1 MKYIFK
7 ILVVVFFFSCSST
20 KAQTYKTHK
29 VQVGETIESIAKI
42 YMVTPYDLYA
52 LNPDAKTDLQPN
64 AVLIIPKT
72 KIADVPVVSQVKE
85 VKGLKKH
92 KVKRRETLYSLS
104 KKYNVTIEDI
114 KKANKRLYSEN
125 LRKGDRINIPE
136 FRTVLKTETLA
147 NTIKKYTVL
156 PKEGKWRVAYKFGI
170 SIEELDK
177 LNPELG
183 GSLAVGQEINVP
195 NIADN
200 EEKAV
205 DDAYGYYT
213 VLPKEGFY
221 RLKLKLGL
229 EQEALENLNPELK
242 ITGLKVGM
250 VLKVPAGTDL
260 VNAEGIEGTKVD
272 LTSRLNNIGTKRLA
286 VMLPFRLQRVDVDS
300 TREAKRLLQT
310 DPYLRPALDF
320 HSGVLM
326 ALQDAKDK
334 GISVVLDV
342 YDTQNREAEVSN
354 ILNSNDFSQVDAV
367 IGPFM
372 KKHVDRVSLEL
383 KRKGVPVFV
392 PLASDVQLR
401 DNVFQTKPSEE
412 LLFKQMVAHVKKD
425 STIQNIILISDIKN
439 KGISDKLKLEFPG
452 AKQIVSRKDNKKE
465 KDAYYILIDDI
476 QNELK
481 EGKNVV
487 FLHTSKEGFVSN
499 VSSMLNSFIDE
510 TKEVVLMTTSHNRAY
525 EGNNISNY
533 HLSNLKF
540 QYPSVNMPYDND
552 SKNEFVKRYEEEYH
566 EPPNKFA
573 VRGYDLTMDVL
584 LRMASEEDLK
594 AFNDDALTTEYTENK
609 FQYAKKMFGGYYNQ
623 AMYIVKYDDLKIIE
637 AN

>member
-7 ILVVVFFFSCSST
+7 ILVVVFLFSSSFAI
-20 KAQTYKTHK
+20 AQTYKTHK
-29 VQVGETIESIAKI
+29 VQVGETIESIAKK

-64 AVLIIPKT
+64 AVLIIPKS
-72 KIADVPVVSQVKE
+72 KLADVPTVSQVKE
-85 VKGLKKH
+85 VKGFKKH
-92 KVKRRETLYSLS
+92 KVRRRETLYSIS
-104 KKYNVTIEDI
+104 KKYNVLIEDI

-170 SIEELDK
+170 TVDDLQK

-183 GSLAVGQEINVP
+183 DSLAVGQKINVP

-200 EEKAV
+200 EEKSI
-205 DDAYGYYT
+205 DDSYGYYT
-213 VLPKEGFY
+213 VLAKEGFY

-229 EQEALENLNPELK
+229 EKEDLERLNPELEA
-242 ITGLKVGM
+242 TGLKEGM

-260 VNAEGIEGTKVD
+260 VSSESIEGTKVD
-272 LTSRLNNIGTKRLA
+272 LTSRLNNLGTKRLA
-286 VMLPFRLQRVDVDS
+286 VMLPFRLQRIDVDS

-326 ALQDAKDK
+326 ALEDAKAN

-354 ILNSNDFSQVDAV
+354 ILKRNDFSQVDAV

-372 KKHVDRVSLEL
+372 KKHVDRVTLEL
-383 KRKGVPVFV
+383 KRKNVPVFV
-392 PLASDVQLR
+392 PFSSDIQLR
-401 DNVFQTKPSEE
+401 DNVFQTKPSDD

-425 STIQNIILISDIKN
+425 STIQNIILISDIKS
-439 KGISDKLKLEFPG
+439 KGISDKLKQQFSS
-452 AKQIVSRKDNKKE
+452 AKQIVSRKDNKGE
-465 KDAYYILIDDI
+465 KDAYYILLRDI
-476 QNELK
+476 ENEFK

-499 VSSMLNSFIDE
+499 VSSMLNSFIDKR
-510 TKEVVLMTTSHNRAY
+510 KEIVLMTTNHNRAF

-540 QYPSVNMPYDND
+540 QYPSVNMPYSSD
-552 SKNEFVKRYEEEYH
+552 SKNDFVTRYEEEYD
-566 EPPNKFA
+566 EQPNKFA
-573 VRGYDLTMDVL
+573 VRGYDLTIDVL
-584 LRMASEEDLK
+584 LRLASEENLK
-594 AFNDDALTTEYTENK
+594 AFNDETMTTEYTENK
-609 FQYAKKMFGGYYNQ
+609 FQYTKKMFGGYYNQ
-623 AMYIVKYDDLKIIE
+623 AMYIVKYDDLEIIE
-637 AN
+637 AK